1 MAAQRKTATRTTAKR
16 VTTKPAAKKAAA
28 KKSAGLKT
36 KPTGA
41 SIEAFLEAIE
51 SPTVRADCEAL
62 VALMRKVTGE
72 PPKLW
77 GPSMIGFGS
86 YHYKYESGREGDFFL
101 TGFSPRAKNL
111 TLYVMPGF
119 ERYGAELAKLG
130 KHKLGKSCLY
140 LDGLAGKDLGALEAI
155 LRDAVERM
163 RDRA

>member
-1 MAAQRKTATRTTAKR
+1 M
-16 VTTKPAAKKAAA
+16 AAKKAA
-28 KKSAGLKT
+28 KKSDAKT

-41 SIEAFLEAIE
+41 SVEAFLDAIAD
-51 SPTVRADCEAL
+51 PVVRADCKKL
-62 VALMRKVTGE
+62 IALMRTVTGE

-86 YHYKYESGREGDFFL
+86 YHYEYESGREGDSFL
-101 TGFSPRAKNL
+101 PGFSPRAKNL
-111 TLYVMPGF
+111 TVYVMPGF

-155 LRDAVERM
+155 VRDSVERM
-163 RDRA
+163 RDRG